1 MNFLNL
7 RIHFKNVTLFISLNG
22 NDYDLGSVKMEKTN
36 KVVIIGAGPAGIG
49 MAIAL
54 IEMGLDDILILDKG
68 QVGESFKN
76 WPLSTR
82 FITPSFTTNGFGT
95 PDINAITPHS
105 SPAFTFKKE
114 HISGKDYVQYL
125 EALVQIYN
133 LKVDQHT
140 NVLDVSNNIDNET
153 YKVYTDHGTIDA
165 EYIFVATGNFSY
177 PYKPFKHGRHYSEV
191 EKFSDINGELAVV
204 IGGNESGFDAALNLA
219 LSGKI
224 VDIYTNST
232 SYKQEDADPSIRLSP
247 YTHQRY
253 EELKELGY
261 PIRIHTEHVVKEIE
275 YKNGQYVIQF
285 NGVHDDVKISEEP
298 ILATGFNPVQ
308 HNRLTRILFENDG
321 TNFMLTDDDESTINP
336 NVFMIGD
343 TVKHQDVIL
352 CYIYKFRTRLAVLAK
367 LICDRESFEANE
379 DAIEFYQSNQMF
391 LDDYDCCDVNCSC

>member
-1 MNFLNL
+1 MQ
-7 RIHFKNVTLFISLNG
+7 KS
-22 NDYDLGSVKMEKTN
+22 N
-36 KVVIIGAGPAGIG
+36 KVVIIGAGPSGIG

-68 QVGESFKN
+68 QVGESFKIGHYQLV
-76 WPLSTR
+76 LSHLRLQQMDLEHRILTQSH
-82 FITPSFTTNGFGT
+82 FIVLLLLLL
-95 PDINAITPHS
+95 
-105 SPAFTFKKE
+105 KE
-114 HISGKDYVQYL
+114 HISGKEYVQYL

-133 LKVDQHT
+133 LKIDQHT
-140 NVLDVSNNIDNET
+140 NVLDVSNNIDKDT
-153 YKVYTDHGTIDA
+153 YKIYTDQGTIDA

-177 PYKPFKHGRHYSEV
+177 PYKPFNHGRHYSEI
-191 EKFSDINGELAVV
+191 EKFSDIYGDLAVV
-204 IGGNESGFDAALNLA
+204 IGGNESGFDAAINLA

-275 YKNGQYVIQF
+275 YKMVNMLF
-285 NGVHDDVKISEEP
+285 NLTAYDDVKISEEP

-321 TNFMLTDDDESTINP
+321 TNFILTDDDESTINL
-336 NVFMIGD
+336 MS
-343 TVKHQDVIL
+343 L
-352 CYIYKFRTRLAVLAK
+352 
-367 LICDRESFEANE
+367 
-379 DAIEFYQSNQMF
+379 
-391 LDDYDCCDVNCSC
+391 